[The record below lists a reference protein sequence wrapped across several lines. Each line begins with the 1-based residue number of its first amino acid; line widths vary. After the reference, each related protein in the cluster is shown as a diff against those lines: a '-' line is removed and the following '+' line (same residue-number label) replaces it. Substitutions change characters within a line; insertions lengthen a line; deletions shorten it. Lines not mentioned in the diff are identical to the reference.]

1 MGTIAS
7 ARRAPSLP
15 EKPVNTQSLFSAE
28 KTWYEI
34 ASIGPASAAVST
46 FVFALGPTAVSIT
59 KRNFISHRQAGDPYV
74 FHAIIHPSFDSKAL
88 IVAHRSIWYIL
99 YVSPDETVIAI
110 GSHCRKHAWILT
122 TNSLRLYN
130 RLVIES
136 IISAIEK
143 DGFTHLMFRYSAPQ
157 GCHKLRTAAAPH

>member
-7 ARRAPSLP
+7 SASRVPSLP
-15 EKPVNTQSLFSAE
+15 SKPINTQSLFSAE

-34 ASIGPASAAVST
+34 ASTGPASAAVST
-46 FVFALGPTAVSIT
+46 FVFALGPLGVSIT
-59 KRNFISHRQAGDPYV
+59 KRNFLSHRQAGDPCI
-74 FHAIIHPSFDSKAL
+74 FHATIHPSFDSKAL

-99 YVSPDETVIAI
+99 YVSPDETVIAV

-130 RLVIES
+130 RP
-136 IISAIEK
+136 AIEGIITALNK
-143 DGFTHLMFRYSAPQ
+143 DGYVNLMFRGERAKEPSSQ
-157 GCHKLRTAAAPH
+157 R